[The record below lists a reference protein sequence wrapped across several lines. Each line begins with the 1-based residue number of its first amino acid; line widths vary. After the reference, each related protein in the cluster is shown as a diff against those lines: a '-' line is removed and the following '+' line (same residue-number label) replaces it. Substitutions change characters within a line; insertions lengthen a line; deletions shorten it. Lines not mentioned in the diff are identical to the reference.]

1 MNSTQVYQS
10 MSSQTVCLID
20 GWMSALKELIISL
33 IHLVNCLLLSTLRN
47 AHKSARTYLQIP
59 LWQLGCRYVLAETVK
74 CNQHKVFLFWKCPCR
89 DRCDRNP
96 TYIFRYLNPIPTK
109 GADSANHCR
118 GSTKKFSS
126 RYIRYTCQN
135 VYGAKI
141 SMPKCLLP
149 KC

>member
-1 MNSTQVYQS
+1 MSLVAHEFYTSLSKYVITNFVFDRWMDECTERADYKPYSFSKLFTAVY
-10 MSSQTVCLID
+10 
-20 GWMSALKELIISL
+20 
-33 IHLVNCLLLSTLRN
+33 LVHN
-47 AHKSARTYLQIP
+47 I
-59 LWQLGCRYVLAETVK
+59 ETVK